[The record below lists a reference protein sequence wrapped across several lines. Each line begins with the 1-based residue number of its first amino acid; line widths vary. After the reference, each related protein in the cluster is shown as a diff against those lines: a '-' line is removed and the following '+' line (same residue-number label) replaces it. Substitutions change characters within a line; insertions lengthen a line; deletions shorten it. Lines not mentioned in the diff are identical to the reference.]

1 MQSHVYDLVGQ
12 QDDPLV
18 EEALM
23 ILFSDRPVRESIRA
37 DTRAHWQW
45 QVRSPKGS
53 TSLVWLSFAQ
63 PITDTTPAEI
73 KRRIEDALAVL
84 VPDFAKTVA
93 AVVKRVA
100 INAITMDITITKPN
114 GNTSSFGV
122 SLEA

>member
-1 MQSHVYDLVGQ
+1 MQAQIYDLVGQ

-37 DTRAHWQW
+37 DTRSHWQW

-63 PITDTTPAEI
+63 PITDATPREV

-84 VPDFAKTVA
+84 VPDFAK
-93 AVVKRVA
+93 AVSATVKRVS
-100 INAITMDITITKPN
+100 INSITMDITITKP
-114 GNTSSFGV
+114 GGSTASFGV